1 MMFPITQAAV
11 DPSPILPWDKGM
23 HESRTLAGLAKV
35 HIEKD
40 AQL

>member
-11 DPSPILPWDKGM
+11 DPSPISPWDKGM
-23 HESRTLAGLAKV
+23 HESRTLVGLAKV
-35 HIEKD
+35 HVEKD